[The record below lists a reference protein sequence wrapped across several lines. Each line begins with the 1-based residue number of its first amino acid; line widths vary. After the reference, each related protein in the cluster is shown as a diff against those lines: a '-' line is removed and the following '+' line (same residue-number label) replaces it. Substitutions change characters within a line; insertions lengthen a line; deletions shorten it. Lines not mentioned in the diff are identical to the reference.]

1 MELGGTCTLG
11 TTRCLESWV
20 LLSMRLFQ
28 SSKSTVLRD
37 KAHQQSRQPEI
48 LGPTTWL
55 YPQVLGLFG
64 DPTHTSPFLKRLLP
78 NLVFT
83 KPTQC
88 LF

>member
-1 MELGGTCTLG
+1 MGRHMELGDTCTLG

-37 KAHQQSRQPEI
+37 EVHQQSKRPGI

-55 YPQVLGLFG
+55 CPQALGLFG
-64 DPTHTSPFLKRLLP
+64 GLTHTSPFLK
-78 NLVFT
+78 
-83 KPTQC
+83 
-88 LF
+88 